1 MLQLLLVVL
10 AILLL
15 AAVAAAGVSYVN
27 FDAGQRYV
35 SAQMVS
41 VGFQAWERAYAAY
54 RIANRAD
61 PLQSGDLAPFLP
73 AGPLKAPRGLTW
85 GFGRDSAGAY
95 ICLQGETDSANDLAA
110 LMRLSDGSLRTS
122 AIPASSVSYGDTCGA
137 VGQITL
143 GQPLAVT
150 YRLAN

>member
-1 MLQLLLVVL
+1 MFQLLMVVL

-27 FDAGQRYV
+27 FDAGQRFA

-41 VGFQAWERAYAAY
+41 IGFQAWERAYAAF
-54 RIANRAD
+54 RIANRVQ
-61 PLQSGDLAPFLP
+61 PSQSEDLMPFLP
-73 AGPLKAPRGLTW
+73 AGLLKAPRGLAF
-85 GFGRDSAGAY
+85 GFGRDAAGPY
-95 ICLQGETDSANDLAA
+95 VCLQGETSSENDLAA
-110 LMRLSDGSLRTS
+110 LMRLADGSSRIS
-122 AIPASSVSYGDTCGA
+122 AIPPASVSYGGFCGGT
-137 VGQITL
+137 GQFAL